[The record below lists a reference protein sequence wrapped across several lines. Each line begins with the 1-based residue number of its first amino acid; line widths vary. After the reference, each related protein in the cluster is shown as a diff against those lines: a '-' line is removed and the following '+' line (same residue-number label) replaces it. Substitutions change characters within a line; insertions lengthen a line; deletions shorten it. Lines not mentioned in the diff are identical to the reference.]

1 MLFGSNLIFLGDFNA
16 TLDKLDRISG
26 ENSDTDVQKELQG
39 ILNEFDLEDHWRLQN
54 TKERVYTH

>member
-1 MLFGSNLIFLGDFNA
+1 MPFGSNLIFLGDFNA
-16 TLDKLDRISG
+16 TLDKLDIISG

-54 TKERVYTH
+54 PKERVYTH